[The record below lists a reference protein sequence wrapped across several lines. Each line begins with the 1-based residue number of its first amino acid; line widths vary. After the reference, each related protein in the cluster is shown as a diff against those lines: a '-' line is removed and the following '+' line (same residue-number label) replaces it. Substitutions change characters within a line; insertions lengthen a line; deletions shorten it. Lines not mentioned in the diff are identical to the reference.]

1 VDEFDADLR
10 RAALQWALARGSRS
24 GRTAR
29 QFVDDAV
36 GQRRLA
42 EGVSES

>member
-1 VDEFDADLR
+1 MMRRDALR
-10 RAALQWALARGSRS
+10 FALERGSRS

-36 GQRRLA
+36 GRLRLEERR
-42 EGVSES
+42 